1 MSKKYIIENKI
12 FKELYKKAENVS
24 NSLIVLDTF
33 CNLNNDIYEVQ
44 NIHPLIKYI
53 SNEAGSLN
61 NYLLNKL
68 YAEKGEKITFHM

>member
-12 FKELYKKAENVS
+12 FKELYKKAENIS
-24 NSLIVLDTF
+24 NSLVVLDTF
-33 CNLNNDIYEVQ
+33 CKSNDYIYEIQ

-53 SNEAGSLN
+53 DSEADSLN

-68 YAEKGEKITFHM
+68 EAKKDEKITFQM